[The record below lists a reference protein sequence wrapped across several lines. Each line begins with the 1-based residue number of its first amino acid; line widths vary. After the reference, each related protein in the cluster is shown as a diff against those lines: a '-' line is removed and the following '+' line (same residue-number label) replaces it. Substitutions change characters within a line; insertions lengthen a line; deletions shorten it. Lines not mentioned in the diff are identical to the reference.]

1 MNTYHTSV
9 LLQEAIDALDIQ
21 KNKKYID
28 ATLGGG
34 GHAKEIIKRG
44 GNVLGIDTDQEAIDY
59 VHNLCHS
66 RDLACRQVGVG
77 NPGQLRLAKG
87 NFKDINEIAKLN
99 DFENIFGII
108 FDLGVSSHQ
117 VDEAARGFSFQK
129 EGPFDMRMDT
139 DLNVQAKDLINS
151 LTKGE
156 LYELLTKLG
165 EERHAHAI
173 ANNIVNYRKAK
184 PIETTMQVSEIINH
198 TVRGENT
205 GTLARVF
212 QAFRIAIN
220 DELNNLRVAL
230 PQALNLLTKTGRIAV
245 ISFHS
250 LEDRIVKKQFL
261 AWVEEGKGVI
271 HTKKPIIPT
280 QEEIKNNKRSRSAK
294 LRVFE
299 KI

>member
-9 LLQEAIDALDIQ
+9 LLQEAIDLLNIQ

-34 GHAKEIIKRG
+34 GHAEEIIKRAG
-44 GNVLGIDTDQEAIDY
+44 YVLGIDTDQDAIDY
-59 VHNLCHS
+59 VKENS
-66 RDLACRQVGVG
+66 
-77 NPGQLRLAKG
+77 QLRLVKG
-87 NFKDINEIAKLN
+87 NFKDIEAIGKING
-99 DFENIFGII
+99 FENVSGII

-117 VDEAARGFSFQK
+117 VDVAGRGFSFQ
-129 EGPFDMRMDT
+129 ETGPFDMRMDKG
-139 DLNVQAKDLINS
+139 LKVQAKDLINS

-165 EERHAHAI
+165 EEQRHAHAV
-173 ANNIVNYRKAK
+173 ANGIIRARRIR
-184 PIETTMQVSEIINH
+184 PIETTTQVSEIIKH
-198 TVRGENT
+198 CVHGENIDT
-205 GTLARVF
+205 MARVF

-220 DELNNLRVAL
+220 DELNNLRIAL
-230 PQALNLLTKTGRIAV
+230 PQAFNLLAKTGRIAV

-250 LEDRIVKKQFL
+250 LEDRIVKNQFL
-261 AWVEEGKGVI
+261 DWVKEKKGII
-271 HTKKPIIPT
+271 HTKKPITPS
-280 QEEIKNNKRSRSAK
+280 QEEIKKNRRSRSGK